1 MNIKEWK
8 KFSDLVD
15 KENEKKTKRCE
26 ELNKSEVLKVE
37 KWNKEAVEFNN
48 SVIEENGA
56 FYKSIR
62 FPYFHTPLDYI
73 NKTEVNFWEWKAGKL
88 KL

>member
-15 KENEKKTKRCE
+15 KENVKRSIEASNFSQEANKKQQKGVDE
-26 ELNKSEVLKVE
+26 
-37 KWNKEAVEFNN
+37 WNETHKDWF
-48 SVIEENGA
+48 SRR
-56 FYKSIR
+56 FYAPMFFTAI
-62 FPYFHTPLDYI
+62 YI